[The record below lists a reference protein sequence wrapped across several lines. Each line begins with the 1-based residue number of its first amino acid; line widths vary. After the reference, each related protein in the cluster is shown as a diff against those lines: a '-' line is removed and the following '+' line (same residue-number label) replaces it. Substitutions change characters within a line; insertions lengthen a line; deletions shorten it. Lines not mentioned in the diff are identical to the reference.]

1 VTQPLPLPE
10 GVSNYAVS
18 GNVLYKSMAPARSM
32 ANNAVSDI
40 ASADEMVVEE
50 KTENILAEKEAAFF
64 VVEESATFQG
74 SDLNAF
80 RQYLIK
86 QFVFPESLK
95 GKGING
101 KVIAQFVVDATGK
114 VTKVKILRGVHP
126 EIDKEV
132 IRILEN
138 CPVWKPG
145 KQGGKSVS
153 QAFTIP
159 VTIKE

>member
-1 VTQPLPLPE
+1 
-10 GVSNYAVS
+10 
-18 GNVLYKSMAPARSM
+18 M
-32 ANNAVSDI
+32 
-40 ASADEMVVEE
+40 
-50 KTENILAEKEAAFF
+50 
-64 VVEESATFQG
+64 ATFQG
-74 SDLNAF
+74 ADLNGF

-95 GKGING
+95 GKGISG
-101 KVIAQFVVDATGK
+101 KLIAQFIVDAKGK

-145 KQGGKSVS
+145 KQSGKAVS